1 MGTPLTESQIRDDPI
16 AATVMIN
23 TMIWDHGRLLE
34 ELRQRDE
41 RTQSRL
47 NALESANEVLN
58 RTIQTRVNK
67 DIAESKPINNLEK
80 YGGTEGES
88 FRQWAGHLA
97 NAQSTVQT
105 LILFFGG
112 VA

>member
-1 MGTPLTESQIRDDPI
+1 MTESQIRDDPL
-16 AATVMIN
+16 AATIMIN

-47 NALESANEVLN
+47 SGLESANEVLN

-67 DIAESKPINNLEK
+67 DIAESKPINNLKE

-88 FRQWAGHLA
+88 FRLWAGHLA
-97 NAQSTVQT
+97 NA
-105 LILFFGG
+105 LDRIRPWG
-112 VA
+112 